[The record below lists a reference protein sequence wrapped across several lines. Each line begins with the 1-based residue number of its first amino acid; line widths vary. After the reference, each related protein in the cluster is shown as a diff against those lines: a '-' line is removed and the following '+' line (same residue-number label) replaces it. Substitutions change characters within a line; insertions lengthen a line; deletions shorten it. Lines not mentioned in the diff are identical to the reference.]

1 MSDPA
6 AQPVSGTAPK
16 HAPKQDAGAGCVLL
30 TEDRG
35 AVRILRLNRPNKLNA
50 LNTVLTQAL
59 LDALLAADAEDGVR
73 AIVLAGEGRG
83 FCAGADLAEFKDLTP
98 AQQHLVVRRAH
109 LTCRTQ
115 SVMQKLGKPVVSAVH
130 GVAVG
135 GGAGLAIGCDM
146 AVAGTDLRFGY
157 PELKHHIVPA
167 LVMTGLQRQLGAKLA
182 FELISL
188 GRLLGAEEA
197 RAAGLFNRVVA
208 PDGVLDEA
216 LGIAE
221 AWAAA
226 SPAAMAAAKG
236 LFYRVADLPYDAA
249 MAAGRDVNARM
260 RAFREPKP

>member
-1 MSDPA
+1 MSDE
-6 AQPVSGTAPK
+6 
-16 HAPKQDAGAGCVLL
+16 VLL

-35 AVRILRLNRPNKLNA
+35 AVRILRMNRPDKLNA
-50 LNTVLTQAL
+50 LNTALTQAL
-59 LDALLAADAEDGVR
+59 LDALQAADGMEAVR
-73 AIVLAGEGRG
+73 AIVLTGEGRG

-98 AQQHLVVRRAH
+98 EHQGRVAKRAD

-115 SVMQKLGKPVVSAVH
+115 SILQKLSKPVVSAVR
-130 GVAVG
+130 GSAVG

-146 AVAGTDLRFGY
+146 MVAGTDLKFGY

-167 LVMTGLQRQLGAKLA
+167 LVMTGLQRQLGRKMA

-188 GRLLGAEEA
+188 GRMLGAEEA
-197 RAAGLFNRVVA
+197 QAMGLANRVVA
-208 PDGVLDEA
+208 PEAVLDTA

-226 SPAAMAAAKG
+226 NPLAMAAAKG

-249 MAAGRDVNARM
+249 MAAGRDVNALM
-260 RAFREPKP
+260 RGFRG